1 MPRERGYQSETRLPA
16 LRLSSVQ
23 GDHMPARPRPRPAF
37 TLIELLVVIAIIA
50 ILIGLLL
57 PAVQKVR
64 EAASR
69 LKCSNNIKQ
78 LAMSLHNYHDANG
91 KFPYTSYYR
100 HASGNK
106 HTWVELVLPYIEQ
119 GALYNQIAFAS
130 PNDSGTNLA
139 LFQNKAFP
147 FLACPSNPHAGLL
160 TMKNGGNFSEWN
172 GKQQGLYYPLC
183 AGTILPDDLPPDC
196 GCSNCYCATEPD
208 NGAGVGSPTLRWHLP
223 VSNAGDHPGIFNRT
237 YTNVKL
243 ADVTDGTSSTIMIGE
258 RNAEEC
264 GYGGAFSN
272 NFTVFFVGQRVNSA
286 TRNVGAQPSSWWTN
300 CGAAS
305 YHTGGAMFA
314 MADAS
319 VHFIRQDIPL
329 SVYSALGDKA
339 DGTVANVP

>member
-1 MPRERGYQSETRLPA
+1 MYNG
-16 LRLSSVQ
+16 
-23 GDHMPARPRPRPAF
+23 ARSRTGF

-64 EAASR
+64 EAAAR
-69 LKCSNNIKQ
+69 MKCSNNLKQ
-78 LAMSLHNYHDANG
+78 LALSLHNYHDAQG
-91 KFPYTSYYR
+91 QFPYTSYYR

-119 GALYNQIAFAS
+119 GALHSQINFSIA
-130 PNDSGTNLA
+130 NDAGTNKA
-139 LFQNKAFP
+139 LFENKSFAF
-147 FLACPSNPHAGLL
+147 LTCPSNPHANLL
-160 TMKNGGNFSEWN
+160 TMKNGSNFAEWS

-183 AGTILPDDLPPDC
+183 AGTILPDDPSPDC

-208 NGAGVGSPTLRWHLP
+208 NAAGIGAPTLRWHLP
-223 VSNAGDHPGIFNRT
+223 ISSGNDHPGIFNRP

-243 ADVTDGTSSTIMIGE
+243 THITDGTSNTIMMGE

-264 GYGGAFSN
+264 GYGGSFSN
-272 NFTVFFVGQRVNSA
+272 NFTVFYMGQRINSS
-286 TRNVGAQPSSWWTN
+286 TRNIAAQPSSWWTN
-300 CGAAS
+300 CGASS

-319 VHFIRQDIPL
+319 VQFIRQDIPL
-329 SVYSALGDKA
+329 TTYSALGDKA
-339 DGTVANVP
+339 DGIVASVP